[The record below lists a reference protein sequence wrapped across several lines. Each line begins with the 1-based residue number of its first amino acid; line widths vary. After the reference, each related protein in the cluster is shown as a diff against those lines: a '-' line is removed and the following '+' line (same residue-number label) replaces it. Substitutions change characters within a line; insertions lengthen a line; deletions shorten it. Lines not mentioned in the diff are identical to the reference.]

1 MEKVFK
7 IMRESET
14 VVVSAQELIPLVGQR
29 AENLYDAKKICCSEA
44 VVLTLNE
51 TFDGGLSREMAVQIG
66 AGFCGGM
73 GGAGCSCGALTG
85 AEMALG
91 LFLAPSLPEGLAQ
104 KKFRV
109 VSKELH
115 DRFKEQYAATCCRKL
130 LKLGKEKKG
139 VSCKELT
146 RGGAELV
153 AELVLVHRPELAGKG
168 DTEFLRQRDSKM
180 WQLVMR
186 LFGRKKV

>member
-1 MEKVFK
+1 MSDVTE
-7 IMRESET
+7 ITPQIR
-14 VVVSAQELIPLVGQR
+14 ELIEQAGER

-44 VVLTLNE
+44 VIVTLNGA
-51 TFDGGLSREMAVQIG
+51 FGGGLTSEMAVRVG

-91 LFLAPSLPEGLAQ
+91 LFLAPNLPEGLKQ
-104 KKFRV
+104 KKFRA

-115 DRFKEQYAATCCRKL
+115 DRFKESYSATCCRKL

-139 VSCKELT
+139 ASCKELT

-153 AELVLVHRPELAGKG
+153 TELVLAHRPELA
-168 DTEFLRQRDSKM
+168 DRVDMEFLRQRDSKVT
-180 WQLVMR
+180 QAVKR
-186 LFGRKKV
+186 LFGSNKV